1 MLYVHYVDY
10 IVYPGDDVPR
20 KEVKSLESFLYDLK
34 MHMLDKVI
42 YAKGQNDFVVHSEE
56 LPPVI
61 APILRGP
68 VVYNTEHEKESIYL
82 KDIKFTGIYNSCLKS
97 WSSKL

>member
-1 MLYVHYVDY
+1 M
-10 IVYPGDDVPR
+10 
-20 KEVKSLESFLYDLK
+20 KSLESFLHDLK

-42 YAKGQNDFVVHSEE
+42 YAKEEKDFVVHSEE

-68 VVYNTEHEKESIYL
+68 VVYNTEHLL
-82 KDIKFTGIYNSCLKS
+82 KKTSSLRVHTFTV
-97 WSSKL
+97 

>member
-1 MLYVHYVDY
+1 M
-10 IVYPGDDVPR
+10 
-20 KEVKSLESFLYDLK
+20 KSLESFLHDLK

-42 YAKGQNDFVVHSEE
+42 YAKEDKDFVVHSEE

-68 VVYNTEHEKESIYL
+68 VVYNTEHEKKSVYL
-82 KDIKFTGIYNSCLKS
+82 KKHQVYGYIHLLFEVFVFL
-97 WSSKL
+97 

>member
-1 MLYVHYVDY
+1 
-10 IVYPGDDVPR
+10 
-20 KEVKSLESFLYDLK
+20 

-42 YAKGQNDFVVHSEE
+42 YAKEEKDFVVHSEE

-68 VVYNTEHEKESIYL
+68 VVYNTEHEKTSVYL
-82 KDIKFTGIYNSCLKS
+82 KKHQVYGYIHLLFEVSVFL
-97 WSSKL
+97 

>member
-1 MLYVHYVDY
+1 M
-10 IVYPGDDVPR
+10 
-20 KEVKSLESFLYDLK
+20 KSLESFLHDLK

-42 YAKGQNDFVVHSEE
+42 YAKGEKDFVVHCEE

-68 VVYNTEHEKESIYL
+68 VVYNTEHEKKSVNL
-82 KDIKFTGIYNSCLKS
+82 KNIKFMGTYIYCLKS
-97 WSSKL
+97 LSSFKTIEQLAHWPHP